1 MGLFV
6 DALKR
11 LYQDKKIDM
20 KKIVELFESGKI
32 TKEERDYILDTH

>member
-1 MGLFV
+1 MDLFV

-20 KKIVELFESGKI
+20 KKIVQLFESEKI